1 MLKKLFPAA
10 ALLIAFFFL
19 TAMGVN
25 PEGEIPVPEVNYS
38 VTIKDHQDITTKCG
52 NVTWNGRTNFSAKR
66 GDGTVSI
73 PFEKVKEVSFVG
85 SRARGKIDAQVMLK
99 DGEVVAITFSS
110 EARLYGASSFGTYSI
125 SAKDIKEL
133 KFEKE

>member
-1 MLKKLFPAA
+1 MFKQLFPATLLLF
-10 ALLIAFFFL
+10 ALVFL

-25 PEGEIPVPEVNYS
+25 PDGEIPVPEVNYS
-38 VTIKDHQDITTKCG
+38 VIIKDHQDITTKCS

-66 GDGTVSI
+66 GDGTVNI
-73 PFEKVKEVSFVG
+73 PFEKVREVSFVG
-85 SRARGKIDAQVMLK
+85 SRTRVSIDAQVMLK
-99 DGEVVAITFSS
+99 NGEVIAITFSS

-133 KFEKE
+133 KFVK